1 MEVTNVFWNWTRT
14 ELVLGLTLAFGSIH
28 AKAELGADV
37 WAWLDVTVWKNA
49 DSRFHLFSHQAMA
62 DGRGPIVQLISPR
75 FKHRIQPWLELGT
88 GFSLLRIERG
98 GGDES
103 VFDQV
108 RPEFECNPI
117 LQLGKSW
124 TIHIRNRAEIRW
136 NDWQGEPRPRMR
148 HRLQVTRSLED
159 FGPVAAV
166 YLSNEWL
173 LELDRGDWTEN
184 RAVPIG
190 MTFTI
195 TKKTAVDFFYML
207 RSFRFD
213 DGWTT
218 DHVVGVFLKLTL

>member
-1 MEVTNVFWNWTRT
+1 MTSVFWNWTRVG
-14 ELVLGLTLAFGSIH
+14 LLLGLTLSFGPIH

-88 GFSLLRIERG
+88 GFSMLRIERG

-108 RPEFECNPI
+108 RPELECNPI
-117 LQLGKSW
+117 LQLGKCW
-124 TIHIRNRAEIRW
+124 TIHFRNRAEIRW

-159 FGPVAAV
+159 FGLVTAV

-173 LELDRGDWTEN
+173 VELDRGDWTEN
-184 RAVPIG
+184 RAVPVG

-195 TKKTAVDFFYML
+195 TKKTAVDFFYMV

-213 DGWTT
+213 DGWTS